1 VQNETNIAPLR
12 RITRRPHLARVRRHP
27 TCDSEHAEQAA
38 LFRRA
43 EFARPRLPELALLH
57 AIPNG
62 GHRHKATA
70 ARLKAEGVKRG
81 VPDVCLPV
89 ARNGAHGLYIEL
101 KTERGKPTPEQLGWI
116 RALRRQGFAAEV
128 CHGWESARSMIE
140 HYLTAGPPR
149 GPAFAAVTQFM
160 HGGNHDQAA

>member
-1 VQNETNIAPLR
+1 MQRIANIASFR
-12 RITRRPHLARVRRHP
+12 RATPRVARVQRRTRR
-27 TCDSEHAEQAA
+27 DGEHAEQAA
-38 LFRRA
+38 LFRWA
-43 EFARPRLPELALLH
+43 EFARSHLPELTLLH

-81 VPDVCLPV
+81 LPDVCLPV

-116 RALRRQGFAAEV
+116 RALRRQGYAAEV
-128 CHGWESARSMIE
+128 CRGWESARSMIE
-140 HYLTAGPPR
+140 HYLMAGPQR
-149 GPAFAAVTQFM
+149 GSAIAARTESTD
-160 HGGNHDQAA
+160 GGSHVQAA

>member
-1 VQNETNIAPLR
+1 MQHTTNIAPLR
-12 RITRRPHLARVRRHP
+12 RVTQHARPARMRRRPSRQ
-27 TCDSEHAEQAA
+27 DEHAEQAA
-38 LFRRA
+38 LFRWA
-43 EFARPRLPELALLH
+43 EFARSRLPELALLH

-116 RALRRQGFAAEV
+116 RALRRQGYAAEV
-128 CHGWESARSMIE
+128 CRGWESARSMIE
-140 HYLTAGPPR
+140 HYLTAGPHR
-149 GPAFAAVTQFM
+149 GPALATAIPSVN
-160 HGGNHDQAA
+160 GANHDQAA

>member
-1 VQNETNIAPLR
+1 MQRATNIAQFR
-12 RITRRPHLARVRRHP
+12 RVTPRVARMQRRSP
-27 TCDSEHAEQAA
+27 CDGEHAEQAA
-38 LFRRA
+38 LFRWA
-43 EFARPRLPELALLH
+43 EFARARLPELALLH

-89 ARNGAHGLYIEL
+89 ARDGAHGLYIEL
-101 KTERGKPTPEQLGWI
+101 KTERGKPTPEQIGWI
-116 RALRRQGFAAEV
+116 RALRRQGYVAEV

-140 HYLTAGPPR
+140 HYLTTGLQN
-149 GPAFAAVTQFM
+149 GPAHAATAPIT

>member
-1 VQNETNIAPLR
+1 MQHTTNIAPLR
-12 RITRRPHLARVRRHP
+12 RVTQHARLARMRRRPSHQ
-27 TCDSEHAEQAA
+27 DEHAEQAA
-38 LFRRA
+38 LFRWA
-43 EFARPRLPELALLH
+43 EFARSRLPELALLH

-116 RALRRQGFAAEV
+116 RALRRQGYAAEV
-128 CHGWESARSMIE
+128 CRGWEQARSMIE
-140 HYLTAGPPR
+140 HYLTAGPHRESALVVP
-149 GPAFAAVTQFM
+149 TSST
-160 HGGNHDQAA
+160 HGGSYDQAA

>member
-1 VQNETNIAPLR
+1 MQNETNIAALR
-12 RITRRPHLARVRRHP
+12 RITRRTHLARVRRRP

-38 LFRRA
+38 LFRWA
-43 EFARPRLPELALLH
+43 EFARSRLPELALLY
-57 AIPNG
+57 AVPNG

-89 ARNGAHGLYIEL
+89 ARGGAHGLYIEI

-116 RALRRQGFAAEV
+116 RALRRQGYAAEV
-128 CHGWESARSMIE
+128 CRGWESARSMIE
-140 HYLTAGPPR
+140 HYLTADPHR
-149 GPAFAAVTQFM
+149 GPALATAIPSAN
-160 HGGNHDQAA
+160 GANHDQAA

>member
-12 RITRRPHLARVRRHP
+12 RITRHPHLARVQCRP

-38 LFRRA
+38 LFRWA
-43 EFARPRLPELALLH
+43 EFARARLPELALLY
-57 AIPNG
+57 AVPNG

-89 ARNGAHGLYIEL
+89 ARSGAHGLYIEL
-101 KTERGKPTPEQLGWI
+101 KTERGKATPEQLGWI
-116 RALRRQGFAAEV
+116 RALRRQGYAAEV
-128 CHGWESARSMIE
+128 CRGWESARSMIE
-140 HYLTAGPPR
+140 HYLTAGPHR
-149 GPAFAAVTQFM
+149 GPALATAIPS
-160 HGGNHDQAA
+160 GNGANHDQAA

>member
-1 VQNETNIAPLR
+1 MQNETNIAPLR
-12 RITRRPHLARVRRHP
+12 RVTRRPHLSRVRRRP

-38 LFRRA
+38 LFRWA
-43 EFARPRLPELALLH
+43 EFARARLPELALLY
-57 AIPNG
+57 AVPNG

-89 ARNGAHGLYIEL
+89 ARDGAHGLYIEL
-101 KTERGKPTPEQLGWI
+101 KTERGKATPEQIGWI
-116 RALRRQGFAAEV
+116 RALRRQGYVAEL

-140 HYLTAGPPR
+140 HFLTAGPHR
-149 GPAFAAVTQFM
+149 GSALTTATQNS
-160 HGGNHDQAA
+160 HGASHEQAA

>member
-1 VQNETNIAPLR
+1 MQNETNIAPLR
-12 RITRRPHLARVRRHP
+12 RITRRPHLARVRRRP

-38 LFRRA
+38 LFRWA
-43 EFARPRLPELALLH
+43 EFARARLPELALLY
-57 AIPNG
+57 AVPNG

-89 ARNGAHGLYIEL
+89 ARSGAHGLYIEI

-116 RALRRQGFAAEV
+116 RALRRQGYVAEI
-128 CHGWESARSMIE
+128 CHGWESACSMIE
-140 HYLTAGPPR
+140 HNLTAGPHH
-149 GPAFAAVTQFM
+149 GSALAASTPTP
-160 HGGNHDQAA
+160 HGGSHDQAA

>member
-1 VQNETNIAPLR
+1 MERPSRIAPLVRVNRHAKAR
-12 RITRRPHLARVRRHP
+12 RRLSRQG
-27 TCDSEHAEQAA
+27 EHAEQAA
-38 LFRRA
+38 LMRWA
-43 EFARPRLPELALLH
+43 MFARARLPELALLY

-89 ARNGAHGLYIEL
+89 SRGGIHGLYVEL

-116 RALRRQGFAAEV
+116 RALRRQGYAACV
-128 CHGWESARSMIE
+128 CRGWEQARAAIENYLAGRALVAESNNSM
-140 HYLTAGPPR
+140 
-149 GPAFAAVTQFM
+149 Q
-160 HGGNHDQAA
+160 GGNHDEAD

>member
-1 VQNETNIAPLR
+1 MQRATNIAPFHRASQRHHMVRAR
-12 RITRRPHLARVRRHP
+12 RRSPLLG
-27 TCDSEHAEQAA
+27 EHAEQAA
-38 LFRRA
+38 LFRWA
-43 EFARPRLPELALLH
+43 EFARARLPELALLH

-101 KTERGKPTPEQLGWI
+101 KTERGKATPEQLGWI
-116 RALRRQGFAAEV
+116 RALRRQGYVAEV
-128 CHGWESARSMIE
+128 CRGWESARSMIE

>member
-1 VQNETNIAPLR
+1 MQNETNIAPLR
-12 RITRRPHLARVRRHP
+12 RITRRPHLARVRRRP

-38 LFRRA
+38 LFRWA
-43 EFARPRLPELALLH
+43 EFARSRLPELALLH

-89 ARNGAHGLYIEL
+89 PRGGAHGLYIEL

-116 RALRRQGFAAEV
+116 RALRGRGLPRLGERAQHDRALPDGGTAPRP
-128 CHGWESARSMIE
+128 GARHSNPISE
-140 HYLTAGPPR
+140 RSKP
-149 GPAFAAVTQFM
+149 
-160 HGGNHDQAA
+160 